1 MKHNVQES
9 IILKKKQFLE
19 YVIVVTFYLLSW
31 KKVITKEKWLQKKK
45 KRLVAKF
52 AVAFT
57 RMMADIHPSNTQ
69 HLASM
74 GTRVLNFAY
83 LFAFKFR
90 RDTSLPAVVW
100 RNEQRSLGT

>member
-19 YVIVVTFYLLSW
+19 YVIVVTFYFLSW
-31 KKVITKEKWLQKKK
+31 KKLSDYKRKK

-57 RMMADIHPSNTQ
+57 RMMADMHPSKTQ

-74 GTRVLNFAY
+74 GTTILNFAY

-100 RNEQRSLGT
+100 RNEQRPLGT

>member
-31 KKVITKEKWLQKKK
+31 KKVITKEK

-57 RMMADIHPSNTQ
+57 RMMADIHLSKTQ

-74 GTRVLNFAY
+74 GTRILNFAY

>member
-9 IILKKKQFLE
+9 IMLKKA
-19 YVIVVTFYLLSW
+19 ISRIRNCCHLLSLR
-31 KKVITKEKWLQKKK
+31 IK

-57 RMMADIHPSNTQ
+57 RMMADIHPSKTH
-69 HLASM
+69 HLASL
-74 GTRVLNFAY
+74 GTRILNFAY

-90 RDTSLPAVVW
+90 RDTSLPAVV
-100 RNEQRSLGT
+100 

>member
-1 MKHNVQES
+1 MLICLVQS
-9 IILKKKQFLE
+9 FIIVAKVEIKQG
-19 YVIVVTFYLLSW
+19 
-31 KKVITKEKWLQKKK
+31 VITKEK

-57 RMMADIHPSNTQ
+57 RMMADIHPSKTQ

-74 GTRVLNFAY
+74 GTRILNFAY

-90 RDTSLPAVVW
+90 RDTSLPAVV
-100 RNEQRSLGT
+100 